1 MFEVRR
7 RRLFFVFSFL
17 VLPFDIYYI
26 PCVYFVVVFKAL
38 LIHSLLLPITKKE
51 KKRKKKK
58 KEEVCQAKNE
68 LNMTQNN
75 IFYKEGERREERGE
89 RREKRERVKE
99 INEREYRELISNYQS
114 SQQTSTKHWS
124 KKVHILPLGTL
135 WWPSVKSSF
144 SSY

>member
-38 LIHSLLLPITKKE
+38 LIHSLLLPITKK
-51 KKRKKKK
+51 RKKKEK
-58 KEEVCQAKNE
+58 KKKRRGVPS
-68 LNMTQNN
+68 
-75 IFYKEGERREERGE
+75 KEWIKHDTEQYILQGGREERGE